1 MAMPRK
7 LKLMNVFLNGYSYQG
22 VAKSVTLPKL
32 TRKLEN
38 YRGAGMNGSA
48 PVDLGL
54 DDDALSMEW
63 SLGGF
68 PDSVIWELYAATGV
82 DAVPIRFAGS
92 YQRDDTG
99 EIVAVEVVMRGRH
112 KEIDGGENKQ
122 CENTSTKL
130 STVCTYYRLTI
141 DGSDVIEIDT
151 VNMVEKVNGV
161 DRLEQHRRAIGL

>member
-22 VAKSVTLPKL
+22 VAKSVTLPKR

-99 EIVAVEVVMRGRH
+99 ETVAVEVVMRGRQ
-112 KEIDGGENKQ
+112 KEIDTGEGKQ
-122 CENTSTKL
+122 GEDTESKI
-130 STVCTYYRLTI
+130 SVVCTYFRLTM
-141 DGSDVIEIDT
+141 DGKELVEIDT
-151 VNMVEKVNGV
+151 INMIEKVNGV
-161 DRLEQHRRAIGL
+161 DRLEQHRRNIGL

>member
-38 YRGAGMNGSA
+38 YRDAGMNGSA

-99 EIVAVEVVMRGRH
+99 ETVAVEVVMRGRQ
-112 KEIDGGENKQ
+112 KEIDTGEGKQ
-122 CENTSTKL
+122 GEDTESKI
-130 STVCTYYRLTI
+130 SVVCTYFRLTM
-141 DGSDVIEIDT
+141 DGKELVEIDT
-151 VNMVEKVNGV
+151 INMIEKVNGV
-161 DRLEQHRRAIGL
+161 DRLEQHRRNIGL

>member
-38 YRGAGMNGSA
+38 CRGAWMNGSA

-99 EIVAVEVVMRGRH
+99 ETVAVEVVMRGRQ
-112 KEIDGGENKQ
+112 KEIDTGEGKQ
-122 CENTSTKL
+122 GEDTESKI
-130 STVCTYYRLTI
+130 SVVCTYFRLTM
-141 DGSDVIEIDT
+141 DGKELVEIDT
-151 VNMVEKVNGV
+151 INMIEKVNGV
-161 DRLEQHRRAIGL
+161 DRLEQHRRNIGL

>member
-68 PDSVIWELYAATGV
+68 LMW
-82 DAVPIRFAGS
+82 
-92 YQRDDTG
+92 
-99 EIVAVEVVMRGRH
+99 
-112 KEIDGGENKQ
+112 
-122 CENTSTKL
+122 STKQKMM
-130 STVCTYYRLTI
+130 
-141 DGSDVIEIDT
+141 SDVIYLSVCFIRI
-151 VNMVEKVNGV
+151 N
-161 DRLEQHRRAIGL
+161 

>member
-32 TRKLEN
+32 TRQLEN
-38 YRGAGMNGSA
+38 SRGAGMNGSA

-99 EIVAVEVVMRGRH
+99 ETVAVEVVMRGRQ
-112 KEIDGGENKQ
+112 KEIDTGEGKQ
-122 CENTSTKL
+122 GEDTESKI
-130 STVCTYYRLTI
+130 SVVCTYFRLTM
-141 DGSDVIEIDT
+141 DGKELVEIDT
-151 VNMVEKVNGV
+151 INMIEKVNGV
-161 DRLEQHRRAIGL
+161 DRLEQHRRNIGL

>member
-68 PDSVIWELYAATGV
+68 PDSVIWELYAAPV
-82 DAVPIRFAGS
+82 WMPYRFVLQALTS
-92 YQRDDTG
+92 ATIPAKRWPSRWSC
-99 EIVAVEVVMRGRH
+99 VAVR
-112 KEIDGGENKQ
+112 KK
-122 CENTSTKL
+122 STPA
-130 STVCTYYRLTI
+130 RA
-141 DGSDVIEIDT
+141 
-151 VNMVEKVNGV
+151 NREKTPSRKSPWSAPISG
-161 DRLEQHRRAIGL
+161 

>member
-82 DAVPIRFAGS
+82 DAGEGK
-92 YQRDDTG
+92 QGEDT
-99 EIVAVEVVMRGRH
+99 ESKISV
-112 KEIDGGENKQ
+112 
-122 CENTSTKL
+122 
-130 STVCTYYRLTI
+130 VCTYFRLTM
-141 DGSDVIEIDT
+141 DGKELVEIDT
-151 VNMVEKVNGV
+151 INMIEKVNGV
-161 DRLEQHRRAIGL
+161 DRLEQHRRNIGL

>member
-63 SLGGF
+63 SLGASRIRLSGSSTPQPAWMPYRF
-68 PDSVIWELYAATGV
+68 VLLALTSATIP
-82 DAVPIRFAGS
+82 AKRWPSERN
-92 YQRDDTG
+92 R
-99 EIVAVEVVMRGRH
+99 
-112 KEIDGGENKQ
+112 
-122 CENTSTKL
+122 
-130 STVCTYYRLTI
+130 
-141 DGSDVIEIDT
+141 
-151 VNMVEKVNGV
+151 
-161 DRLEQHRRAIGL
+161 HRRGETGRRHRVENLRGLHLFPADDGR

>member
-68 PDSVIWELYAATGV
+68 PDSVIWGALRRNRCGFRTDSFCRLLPARRYRRNG
-82 DAVPIRFAGS
+82 
-92 YQRDDTG
+92 
-99 EIVAVEVVMRGRH
+99 GR
-112 KEIDGGENKQ
+112 
-122 CENTSTKL
+122 
-130 STVCTYYRLTI
+130 
-141 DGSDVIEIDT
+141 
-151 VNMVEKVNGV
+151 
-161 DRLEQHRRAIGL
+161 

>member
-92 YQRDDTG
+92 YQRDLFDNLFTTLDRIVQGNHIFFVHGFLTSESGLTG
-99 EIVAVEVVMRGRH
+99 QPG
-112 KEIDGGENKQ
+112 
-122 CENTSTKL
+122 
-130 STVCTYYRLTI
+130 
-141 DGSDVIEIDT
+141 
-151 VNMVEKVNGV
+151 
-161 DRLEQHRRAIGL
+161 

>member
-63 SLGGF
+63 SLGGLT
-68 PDSVIWELYAATGV
+68 SRKAHCVI
-82 DAVPIRFAGS
+82 S
-92 YQRDDTG
+92 
-99 EIVAVEVVMRGRH
+99 
-112 KEIDGGENKQ
+112 
-122 CENTSTKL
+122 
-130 STVCTYYRLTI
+130 
-141 DGSDVIEIDT
+141 
-151 VNMVEKVNGV
+151 
-161 DRLEQHRRAIGL
+161 RRRPQSMC